1 MKSFI
6 IFYATSTC
14 NDSVIIYAE
23 SFAEA
28 YKYAQA
34 FSRSRSVAILGVID
48 KLHYSNLK
56 FNTHE

>member
-14 NDSVIIYAE
+14 NDNVTVYAE
-23 SFAEA
+23 SLTEA

-34 FSRSRSVAILGVID
+34 FSRSRSVTILGVLD
-48 KLHYSNLK
+48 KLRYSNL
-56 FNTHE
+56 F

>member
-14 NDSVIIYAE
+14 NDNVTVYAE
-23 SFAEA
+23 SLAEA

-34 FSRSRSVAILGVID
+34 FSRSRSVTILGVLD
-48 KLHYSNLK
+48 KLHYSNL
-56 FNTHE
+56 

>member
-1 MKSFI
+1 MKSYI

-14 NDSVIIYAE
+14 NDNVTVYVE
-23 SFAEA
+23 SLNEA

-34 FSRSRSVAILGVID
+34 FSRSRSVTILGVID

-56 FNTHE
+56 FNSYE